1 MLALLRAARDV
12 PVWLRVAITGSALTG
27 AYLFQIPI
35 EVEVPGEPFLLFFVI
50 VVACTLGF
58 GQGVGFFAAVLSAV
72 LCLPFF
78 EPGNSLYVTHAVD
91 LIKVELYLI
100 LVGCSVPI
108 VGAFGEALLAA
119 GAETQILTERERAK
133 SLLLTELS
141 HRVANNFAVI
151 SAVMRQKAN
160 AISDQHAKS
169 SMDEAIKQLSMMAR
183 IHGRLSIGTDDE
195 AFVDS
200 KNFLEGLCEDIS
212 SSAAGFMQ
220 LCPVKVAAVSCRV
233 HVSDAVPLGL
243 LVNELITNAL
253 KYAFPVGRAGQIEV
267 TLDATAEGL
276 KLTVS
281 DNGLGVGDKAHGYGL
296 GHRLVRALAQQL
308 GGSLQMRSSAF
319 GTTAVVMFN
328 PHRRRVTDTRGSR
341 LKKTNL
347 KVIASH

>member
-27 AYLFQIPI
+27 AYLFQMPI
-35 EVEVPGEPFLLFFVI
+35 EVEVPGEPFLLFFII

-100 LVGCSVPI
+100 LVGCGVPI

-160 AISDQHAKS
+160 AISDPEAKS
-169 SMDEAIKQLSMMAR
+169 SIDEVIGQLGVMAR
-183 IHGRLSIGTDDE
+183 IHGRISVGTNDQTWIDSQS
-195 AFVDS
+195 FV
-200 KNFLEGLCEDIS
+200 
-212 SSAAGFMQ
+212 
-220 LCPVKVAAVSCRV
+220 
-233 HVSDAVPLGL
+233 
-243 LVNELITNAL
+243 
-253 KYAFPVGRAGQIEV
+253 
-267 TLDATAEGL
+267 
-276 KLTVS
+276 
-281 DNGLGVGDKAHGYGL
+281 
-296 GHRLVRALAQQL
+296 
-308 GGSLQMRSSAF
+308 
-319 GTTAVVMFN
+319 
-328 PHRRRVTDTRGSR
+328 RG
-341 LKKTNL
+341 
-347 KVIASH
+347 